1 MLDWKKMKKI
11 VENAVFR
18 EDKEYLEEITDQFI
32 EFLKENID
40 ISYNNESKKL
50 KSIPWT
56 LTLANTTIQIMFIY
70 DKMLHVNPESLK

>member
-1 MLDWKKMKKI
+1 MKKI

-18 EDKEYLEEITDQFI
+18 EDTEYLEEITEQFI

-50 KSIPWT
+50 KSIP
-56 LTLANTTIQIMFIY
+56 
-70 DKMLHVNPESLK
+70 